1 MIRSI
6 GIAAGLILV
15 AATAS
20 YASIPSSGDEDG
32 LQLKQ
37 ESMIAATPGDIVGDP
52 ILVARRGADDSPGH
66 DHGKHHDHHQRK
78 GHDDGPGHT

>member
-15 AATAS
+15 AATAGQ
-20 YASIPSSGDEDG
+20 ASIPSSNDG
-32 LQLKQ
+32 QGLRLEQ
-37 ESMIAATPGDIVGDP
+37 ESMIAATSGDIVGDP

-66 DHGKHHDHHQRK
+66 DHGKHHDNHKHK